1 MKKLVYIILAL
12 ILTLSLF
19 GCSNNKENEKIG
31 IRGEITKLNQGKDI
45 KVFFIFVE
53 GPLEMDTEFDKAS
66 ITITEKTRII
76 EKATNK
82 KLSKNDL
89 KEGMKV
95 EVLVDGPVR
104 ESYPVQ
110 FDAKEVRVIN

>member
-1 MKKLVYIILAL
+1 MRKLVYIILAL
-12 ILTLSLF
+12 ILTLSLI
-19 GCSNNKENEKIG
+19 GCSNSKENEKIG
-31 IRGEITKLNQGKDI
+31 IRGEITKLSQGKDI
-45 KVFFIFVE
+45 KTFFIFVE
-53 GPLEMDTEFDKAS
+53 GTLEKDTEFDKAS
-66 ITITEKTRII
+66 ITLTDRTKIV

-82 KLSKNDL
+82 NLSKNDL

-95 EVLVDGPVR
+95 EVLVDGSVR